1 MQTFL
6 GFASMCSSFYGHQQ
20 FLLYE
25 DDADGTMV
33 FKGIHPVNYFH
44 QRYVYYYTGAL
55 FENIDIPYPIAIVIN
70 AQIRM
75 KYRSMQSSAQLIAEI
90 VPHYG
95 TGYSVQIYDQ
105 YYGLFDAYEDLL
117 IAKLE
122 SEDVPLKESIVSYLG
137 KSDGIVFNRTVTDGM
152 LEVEYRFL
160 NINGI
165 YRCFLLLFCHLCFL
179 FNPLNASVTLI

>member
-6 GFASMCSSFYGHQQ
+6 GFASMYSTFYGHKQ

-25 DDADGTMV
+25 EDADGTMV
-33 FKGIHPVNYFH
+33 FKGIHAVNYFRQNIH
-44 QRYVYYYTGAL
+44 YYTGTH

-75 KYRSMQSSAQLIAEI
+75 KYRLMQRSADLNAEI

-95 TGYSVQIYDQ
+95 IYYSVQIYDL

-117 IAKLE
+117 NAKLE
-122 SEDVPLKESIVSYLG
+122 SEDVPLKESIALYVG
-137 KSDGIVFNRTVTDGM
+137 NTDGFISNRTVTDAM

-160 NINGI
+160 NINGM
-165 YRCFLLLFCHLCFL
+165 YRCLLLFFCHLCFL
-179 FNPLNASVTLI
+179 FNQQG